1 MENKMEFLK
10 QHGMDMESALSYLGD
25 YETIDEIVKDFYDGL
40 DEQLKQL
47 EDLKN
52 SADMTNYAIY
62 VHALKS
68 NYRSLGL
75 KAYAET
81 AYEHEMQSKANNA
94 QYVND
99 NFLNLINDKEKI
111 KKVIEEY
118 KGL

>member
-10 QHGMDMESALSYLGD
+10 QNGMDMDSALSYLGD
-25 YETIDEIVKDFYDGL
+25 YETIDEIIRDFYDGL
-40 DEQLKQL
+40 DDQLKQL

-52 SADMTNYAIY
+52 SGDMTNYAIY

-75 KAYAET
+75 KSYAEG
-81 AYEHEMQSKANNA
+81 AYQHEMQSKSNNIE
-94 QYVND
+94 YVRE
-99 NFLNLINDKEKI
+99 NFINLINDKEKI

-118 KGL
+118 KNL